1 MLKVIHSG
9 LELIPSKIKDTAFVR
24 MFGLFKIPLIWFI
37 RPTVEELGEEKTI
50 IRVPFSR
57 RNKNHLRS
65 MYFGVMCAAAD
76 LSGGLAAMKHIQASK
91 KKVSLSFKDF
101 HAEFFKRA
109 EGDTLFT
116 NTQGREIEEFVAKVI
131 ESKERENMEVRIVA
145 TTPSKFGD
153 EPVAEFKLTLSLKLK
168 E

>member
-1 MLKVIHSG
+1 MIKTLKSG
-9 LELIPSKIKDTAFVR
+9 LDFIPSNLKDTTFVR
-24 MFGLFKIPLIWFI
+24 MFGFFKIPLIWFI
-37 RPTVEELGEEKTI
+37 RPSVEELGAVKTI
-50 IRVPFSR
+50 IKVPFVR

-76 LSGGLAAMKHIQASK
+76 LAGGLAAMKHIQASG

-101 HAEFFKRA
+101 HADFFKRA
-109 EGDTLFT
+109 EGDTFFS
-116 NTQGREIEEFVAKVI
+116 NFQGKEIKDFVNQVI
-131 ESKERENMEVRIVA
+131 ESRERENMEVKVIA

-153 EPVAEFKLTLSLKLK
+153 EPVAEFTLTLSLKLK